1 MSIKED
7 TSAIVT
13 AARKFMEEYSAV
25 VISGNSSEDKTE
37 VSAKMATYYKA
48 PLAFLAGG
56 KVGHMTDQSQFA
68 PLIKSTLDKAAS
80 ISSVPLVLH
89 EIEVKAVAEKSA
101 IAWLHL
107 SMLDIQVYNVYFIR
121 MNEVGD
127 VYFEGGIFDG
137 ENFLTAQLEK
147 LHQ

>member
-13 AARKFMEEYSAV
+13 AARKFMGEYSAV
-25 VISGNSSEDKTE
+25 VISGNSSEDKAD

-56 KVGHMTDQSQFA
+56 NVGHMADQSQFA
-68 PLIKSTLDKAAS
+68 PLIKSVLDKAAS
-80 ISSVPLVLH
+80 ISPAPLVFH
-89 EIEVKAVAEKSA
+89 DMEVKAVAEKSA
-101 IAWLHL
+101 IVWLHF
-107 SMLDIQVYNVYFIR
+107 SMLDIQVSNVYFIR
-121 MNEVGD
+121 MNEGGE
-127 VYFEGGIFDG
+127 VYCEGGIFDG

-147 LHQ
+147 MHQ